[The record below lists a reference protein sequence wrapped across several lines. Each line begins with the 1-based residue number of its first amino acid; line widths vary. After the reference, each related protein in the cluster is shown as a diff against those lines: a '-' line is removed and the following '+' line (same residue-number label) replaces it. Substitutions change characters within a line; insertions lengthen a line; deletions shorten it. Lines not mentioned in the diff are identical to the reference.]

1 MLLNIRLIRCRV
13 TLSKI
18 TFIIFICCLLT
29 WKGSAQTQFP
39 TSDSILVF
47 WQPEN
52 HIGYEDYRY
61 PSPVN
66 DIYAEIA
73 LWTVLDLPQ
82 NAEVLRPHQM
92 KIYIAPVCNRYMSRA
107 NKNDS
112 SQIAIDNI
120 YFDILELSAREARL
134 KLSNLPD
141 SAMKVKDL
149 SETFKAIV
157 REMHENRLRMN
168 RKFIREL
175 REKKVGTLQSWQQK
189 LNQDLGRREKWATQP
204 AECYRFLQN
213 HPIEAGYSEDL
224 NSNAVLLNKTE
235 QVLGRDTWHAEFCQ
249 MSRFRK

>member
-1 MLLNIRLIRCRV
+1 
-13 TLSKI
+13 
-18 TFIIFICCLLT
+18 
-29 WKGSAQTQFP
+29 
-39 TSDSILVF
+39 
-47 WQPEN
+47 
-52 HIGYEDYRY
+52 
-61 PSPVN
+61 
-66 DIYAEIA
+66 
-73 LWTVLDLPQ
+73 
-82 NAEVLRPHQM
+82 
-92 KIYIAPVCNRYMSRA
+92 MSRA